1 MFEKNYTER
10 DIVELVRL
18 LPPSTIRIRNS
29 LTLNA
34 IKGIFSILW
43 DNPYFAYSNIVYE
56 KQDFL
61 NVGIGFGLREYIY
74 SKNP

>member
-56 KQDFL
+56 K
-61 NVGIGFGLREYIY
+61 
-74 SKNP
+74 